1 MAAFFGDHM
10 FVIIGVLILI
20 ASIGWLRR
28 PLWKIAKRGVGFGGK
43 DSSLE
48 RTARRPE

>member
-10 FVIIGVLILI
+10 FVIIGVAILI
-20 ASIGWLRR
+20 MSIGWLRK
-28 PLWKIAKRGVGFGGK
+28 PIWKFAKRGVGFGGK